1 MIKPGVPLIKT
12 SISFHIYTF
21 PSIKSTI
28 FHPSNL
34 QFSIHQFSIAEMIL
48 AGMLT
53 ADCGAEI
60 WEGFAIQA
68 DEAGTSQARKI
79 SVETESP
86 LVI

>member
-1 MIKPGVPLIKT
+1 
-12 SISFHIYTF
+12 
-21 PSIKSTI
+21 
-28 FHPSNL
+28 
-34 QFSIHQFSIAEMIL
+34 MIL